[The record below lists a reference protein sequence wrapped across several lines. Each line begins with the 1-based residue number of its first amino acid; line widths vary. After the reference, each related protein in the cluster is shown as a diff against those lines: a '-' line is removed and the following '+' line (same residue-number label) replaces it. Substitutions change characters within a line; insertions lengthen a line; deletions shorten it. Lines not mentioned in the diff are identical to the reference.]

1 MYGFTTKSSIPTLSI
16 LRLLIRFL
24 LSALLGTRA
33 SRESSRPH
41 SVGPSN
47 ADEILNMNNPRPR
60 AARTS
65 KLEELSG
72 DHGNLGKSERTKQM
86 EEILN
91 FQKPSEGLELVIL
104 LHTQY

>member
-1 MYGFTTKSSIPTLSI
+1 MAMENSPALSDFMPPLNIYRLPTYTVKS
-16 LRLLIRFL
+16 L

-72 DHGNLGKSERTKQM
+72 DHGNLGKSKVMVFCYQYC
-86 EEILN
+86 
-91 FQKPSEGLELVIL
+91 PDL
-104 LHTQY
+104 L

>member
-1 MYGFTTKSSIPTLSI
+1 MGNHLHDNNEKS
-16 LRLLIRFL
+16 L

-72 DHGNLGKSERTKQM
+72 DHGNLGKSKVTRKIQVSSCV
-86 EEILN
+86 L
-91 FQKPSEGLELVIL
+91 F
-104 LHTQY
+104 